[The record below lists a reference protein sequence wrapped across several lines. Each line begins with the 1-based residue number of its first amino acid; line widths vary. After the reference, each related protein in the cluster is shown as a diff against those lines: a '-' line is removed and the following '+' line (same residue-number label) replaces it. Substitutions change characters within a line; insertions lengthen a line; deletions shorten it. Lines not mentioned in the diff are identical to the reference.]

1 LIYSTLNLNNLV
13 KASIHSLFLRYF
25 LIAGWCTVFATP
37 VTAANSFG
45 SSGLFAQNRS
55 SDGTSVEEMEKRVE
69 NLENR
74 LNQIMQ
80 ILIPDVENALQSV
93 LQSKVQSDSA
103 TIMIINR
110 INTIQNKIKILED
123 KASYSDSTNF
133 EILAQLI
140 MIENKIVTLTRSF
153 NEQYDLRTDKTIIEQ
168 AHLSSEEFKRRYIRS
183 LGLYQDGKYQD
194 AIENFSDLVIN
205 SPDYPLADNCQYWLG
220 ESYYS
225 LKNYKRALL
234 EFQKVFE
241 FTDSDKWDDAQ
252 LKMGICYKN
261 MGDARRAKEEF
272 KKLLD
277 YYPGSEYYRKANQ
290 YLNQL

>member
-1 LIYSTLNLNNLV
+1 
-13 KASIHSLFLRYF
+13 
-25 LIAGWCTVFATP
+25 
-37 VTAANSFG
+37 
-45 SSGLFAQNRS
+45 
-55 SDGTSVEEMEKRVE
+55 VEEMENRVD
-69 NLENR
+69 NLEKR

-93 LQSKVQSDSA
+93 LQSKSQSDSA

-153 NEQYDLRTDKTIIEQ
+153 NEQYDLRTDKTVIDQ
-168 AHLSSEEFKRRYIRS
+168 AHLSTEEFKRRYIRA

-194 AIENFSDLVIN
+194 AIENFSDLAIN

-252 LKMGICYKN
+252 LKLGICYKN
-261 MGDARRAKEEF
+261 MGDDRRAKEEF

-277 YYPGSEYYRKANQ
+277 YYPGSEYYQKANQ